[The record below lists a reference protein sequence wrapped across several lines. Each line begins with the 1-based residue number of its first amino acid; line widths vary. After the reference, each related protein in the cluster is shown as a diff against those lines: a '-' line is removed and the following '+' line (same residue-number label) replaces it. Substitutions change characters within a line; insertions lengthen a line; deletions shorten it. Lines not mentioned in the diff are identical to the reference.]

1 MKSSMF
7 QGQYIFSQIIEF
19 IPRREF
25 DKFVKQYN
33 GNQRIRNFDCRDQL
47 LAMMFG
53 QLTNLRSLRGI
64 VLCLNAHASLL
75 YHLGFKTEQFTLS
88 TLSRANENR
97 DWRIYQNLAQL
108 LINKT
113 RTLYVNDNN
122 FKIELEG
129 AVYVLDSTVIELCL
143 ATFKWAYFELGKSAV
158 KIHTQLDL
166 RGNIPSFFLI
176 TGAKTHDVNFLDILE
191 FEKGAFYIMDRGYLD
206 FERLWK
212 INQAKAFFVIRA
224 KKSISYERMYS
235 GEVNRSTGLRCDQV
249 IKLKNFYSKKHY
261 PDKLRRIKFYDAET
275 NRYYVYL
282 TNNFEIEAGKI
293 ADLYKHR
300 WQIELFFKWIKQHLK
315 IEVFWGYSANA
326 VKTQICIALCAF
338 LLVAIMKKKLDIDRN
353 LYEILQILSVSQFEK
368 TLINTLLS
376 GFDLQ
381 NFENQAQKRLFS
393 LDY

>member
-1 MKSSMF
+1 MF

-33 GNQRIRNFDCRDQL
+33 GNQRTRNFDCRDQL
-47 LAMMFG
+47 LAMIFG

-64 VLCLNAHASLL
+64 ILCLNAHANLL

-108 LINKT
+108 LIGKA
-113 RTLYVNDNN
+113 RKLYANDNN
-122 FKIELEG
+122 FEIELQG
-129 AVYVLDSTVIELCL
+129 AVYAIDSTVIELCL

-176 TGAKTHDVNFLDILE
+176 TEAKTHDVNFLDILE
-191 FEKGAFYIMDRGYLD
+191 FEAGAFYIMDRGYFD

-212 INQAKAFFVIRA
+212 INLEKAYFIIRA
-224 KKSISYERMYS
+224 KGSLSFERMYS
-235 GEVNRSTGLRCDQV
+235 RKVDRSKGLRCDQI
-249 IKLKNFYSKKHY
+249 IKLNNFYSKKHY
-261 PDKLRRIKFYDAET
+261 SEKLRRVKYYDVET
-275 NRYYVYL
+275 DKYYTYL
-282 TNNFEIEAGKI
+282 TNNFNIDAEKI
-293 ADLYKHR
+293 ANLYKHR
-300 WQIELFFKWIKQHLK
+300 WQIELFFKWIKQHLR

-338 LLVAIMKKKLDIDRN
+338 LLVAIVKRKLDIDRN

-368 TLINTLLS
+368 TPINTLLS
-376 GFDLQ
+376 EIDLQ